1 MDVLAIV
8 VLVGLLALLPLA
20 AVAAPS
26 PLMLAEVYR
35 GGVVLADY
43 LVSEKLDGVRVY
55 WDGDT
60 LFTRSGYRVNA
71 PDWFV
76 AGFPSVPLD
85 GELWAGR
92 GRFSHVN
99 SVVQRYETSDEDW
112 RSLSMM
118 VFDLPSDRS
127 PYQERYQHLER
138 LLDTA
143 NVDWLQRV
151 EQVSIDSDEALKA
164 QLSEITAAGG
174 EGLMLQRRMGRYTA
188 TRSAHLL
195 KLKPVQDAEA
205 TVVGYVPGKGKYQ
218 GMTGSLRVRMDDG
231 REFRVG
237 SGLTDALRQNPPPT
251 GARITFAYNGLTRH
265 GLPRFARFLRVR
277 AESL

>member
-71 PDWFV
+71 PGWFV

-99 SVVQRYETSDEDW
+99 SVIQRYETSDEDW

-138 LLDTA
+138 LLSTA
-143 NVDWLQRV
+143 DVAWLQRV